1 MPPPPKTNQFATRR
15 TATRQPVRLLTA
27 HEKPR
32 PCDWPTCSKSATGAD
47 ENKAYCP
54 THFFAAVHKHW

>member
-1 MPPPPKTNQFATRR
+1 MPPPRTNKFASRR
-15 TATRQPVRLLTA
+15 PATRQPVRLLTA

-47 ENKAYCP
+47 ENKVYCP
-54 THFFAAVHKHW
+54 AHFFAAVHKHW